1 MCGISGF
8 VDFKKQLDK
17 ESLKGMVHST
27 THRGPDDSG
36 CEFYSNQAE
45 NIGLGHNRLAII
57 DLTSAGH
64 QPMHFDDLSIVF
76 NGEIYNFGEI
86 KDDLTKAGHSFKSH
100 SDTEVIL
107 HAYKEWGN
115 SCVDRFIGMFAFA
128 IYDRGCS
135 SIILFRDRAG
145 VKPLY
150 YYWNNDLFLFGSEL
164 KSFSKIGNFIKE
176 IDFDAVNLFMDYGY
190 VPAPFSI
197 FKNCMKLYPGHI
209 LILDLSGKNYTISK
223 YWDVA
228 DYYRL
233 PKLKISYEEAKTKL
247 ESLLIS
253 AFNYRMISDVPVGV
267 FLSGG
272 FDSTAVAAILQKGRK
287 EKIKTFTIG
296 FQEGNNE
303 APYAKDIAS
312 YLGTDHTEY
321 YCSTRE
327 AQDILPLLPYY
338 YDEPF
343 ADSSAIPTILVS
355 RIAKKEVTV
364 SLSADGGDEIFAGY
378 IYYSSFV
385 KTAGLLLKIPTFIRK
400 ILGWGT
406 KVVYNIIPQS
416 DFRKRLPRYIKALL
430 ASDSDLPFI
439 LHENYFQLSDDVRKK
454 LFKDTLLHGD
464 KAIQVNKNPSI
475 RESLSVALAMD
486 YKMYLQNDILTK
498 VDRATMSVSL
508 EGREPFLDH
517 RVIEFVAQLP
527 YMFKLGETSKMILK
541 DVVYKY
547 IPKEMMD
554 RPKTGFEIPVSQWLK
569 GDLSYLIQDYMN
581 DAALEKT
588 DVFNP
593 DYVNQLKNDFF
604 NDKLKDPFIIWK
616 ILQFQMW
623 HEKWM
628 P

>member
-45 NIGLGHNRLAII
+45 HIGLGHNRLAII
-57 DLTSAGH
+57 DLTAAGH

-86 KDDLTKAGHSFKSH
+86 KDELTKAGHSFKSH

-321 YCSTRE
+321 YCSIRE

-378 IYYSSFV
+378 IYYRSFV
-385 KTAGLLLKIPTFIRK
+385 KTADLLLKIPSILRK

-406 KVVYNIIPQS
+406 
-416 DFRKRLPRYIKALL
+416 
-430 ASDSDLPFI
+430 
-439 LHENYFQLSDDVRKK
+439 
-454 LFKDTLLHGD
+454 
-464 KAIQVNKNPSI
+464 
-475 RESLSVALAMD
+475 M
-486 YKMYLQNDILTK
+486 
-498 VDRATMSVSL
+498 
-508 EGREPFLDH
+508 
-517 RVIEFVAQLP
+517 
-527 YMFKLGETSKMILK
+527 
-541 DVVYKY
+541 
-547 IPKEMMD
+547 
-554 RPKTGFEIPVSQWLK
+554 
-569 GDLSYLIQDYMN
+569 
-581 DAALEKT
+581 
-588 DVFNP
+588 
-593 DYVNQLKNDFF
+593 
-604 NDKLKDPFIIWK
+604 
-616 ILQFQMW
+616 
-623 HEKWM
+623 
-628 P
+628 